1 MEHSDH
7 PSAAPRPISRR
18 RVMIGGAAA
27 TVTGAAAVSG
37 GSAAAAGK
45 PAGKRIGAAK
55 EVPVGG
61 SLGFTDPN
69 TQLPSLAIQLHKN
82 DFVAYDAVCPHEGC
96 TVGYLES
103 QKIIQC
109 PCHGSQFNPTN
120 GHLVRGPAPHG
131 LKRLKITEASG
142 ELFVEG

>member
-1 MEHSDH
+1 MEHTDPGTDGPRPITRRRVLGGAAVAISGAAALVGGEAG
-7 PSAAPRPISRR
+7 AAPR
-18 RVMIGGAAA
+18 
-27 TVTGAAAVSG
+27 
-37 GSAAAAGK
+37 SAGR
-45 PAGKRIGAAK
+45 RIGPAT

-61 SLGFTDPN
+61 SAGFTDP
-69 TQLPSLAIQLHKN
+69 TTHLPSLVIQLHRH

-96 TVGYLES
+96 TVAYLES

-131 LKRLKITEASG
+131 LKRLKISEADG
-142 ELFVEG
+142 ELFVQG